1 MGVSVCVCPQALLQ
15 MVQSHDGSIR
25 SVMEKGDALLASV
38 HYPSIRDKMHRIQKD
53 YTALCKAAMVGTS
66 SDAMAIRNKTI
77 FSSAWRAACF
87 TFSFCAVCG
96 VQAHVENLEGQ
107 VKEQEAYHNEL
118 QEVERW
124 LLQMSSRM
132 VTPDPSV
139 SVSLEAATQQLAR
152 HKVTNH
158 IISLL
163 LPFAMLVT
171 KSCSLSPNLIIATE
185 LFIITMLMSLFT
197 YFIFCVAIL

>member
-1 MGVSVCVCPQALLQ
+1 ML
-15 MVQSHDGSIR
+15 
-25 SVMEKGDALLASV
+25 
-38 HYPSIRDKMHRIQKD
+38 
-53 YTALCKAAMVGTS
+53 T
-66 SDAMAIRNKTI
+66 
-77 FSSAWRAACF
+77 
-87 TFSFCAVCG
+87 CG

-139 SVSLEAATQQLAR
+139 NVSLEAATQQLAR
-152 HKVTNH
+152 HKVTGP

-163 LPFAMLVT
+163 KLFVILVT
-171 KSCSLSPNLIIATE
+171 
-185 LFIITMLMSLFT
+185 
-197 YFIFCVAIL
+197 